1 MKDFEIHFRS
11 SGALCGFGFAEM
23 SPVIYSG
30 KGEAK
35 RRLLTSGVVNNLKMI
50 DLLSQG
56 GFGSLCIDTVLLL
69 GKRVEFCQIENGCSD
84 CLF

>member
-1 MKDFEIHFRS
+1 MKDFEIHFQS

-23 SPVIYSG
+23 SPAIYS
-30 KGEAK
+30 GEAK

-56 GFGSLCIDTVLLL
+56 ALAACV
-69 GKRVEFCQIENGCSD
+69 
-84 CLF
+84 

>member
-1 MKDFEIHFRS
+1 MKDFEIHFQS

-35 RRLLTSGVVNNLKMI
+35 RCLLTSGVVNNLKMI

-56 GFGSLCIDTVLLL
+56 ALAACV
-69 GKRVEFCQIENGCSD
+69 
-84 CLF
+84 